1 MKNNSSIRHTLRTL
15 LPAVSPLCV
24 LLALLAA
31 GWLSS
36 CVDDTFSPSV
46 SPEPAPSDN
55 TDMYLSVSVPR
66 TFTGSG
72 TDADKENRI
81 ETLDILVFRNGVGN
95 ASGSYFV
102 HAACEGELTANGK
115 TFEVKMPIGEHLNIH
130 VFANC
135 HDTLVAKG
143 FYNSRGKEMNTL
155 LRALTT
161 GINSN
166 TGNVSA
172 MPMHGYI
179 SDVTISEADAG
190 HSLTVP
196 LLRSVASV
204 QVMTN
209 LAQGGTSSNPTLTP
223 GEVTDADG
231 NKNFELRELYVYFYP
246 DNGCVAPAATS
257 YESLAAGDADET
269 RNVWTVSLPQIHSVS
284 DTRQDADEYPDYP
297 RPYSIISPTEVDKLG
312 SLYFF
317 ENEPC
322 SDTGFDQPDETTP
335 AATTRLVI
343 GGVYGADKN
352 PDGTPK
358 VTYYRVDFTGTNG
371 KLTEIL
377 RNHQYIF
384 NIKTVGGSGYDTPDD
399 AALGVPV
406 NMYIEVLD
414 WVNEVEYTDFDMQ
427 NYFYS
432 ETKSVRLSRDAQSVQ
447 SIAVES
453 DVEATRW
460 EMSFDTANNGTPVLS
475 ADGNTLSN
483 DRYRVE
489 KAADGKSLTFTSLK
503 IYNDVTSPQ
512 TLDETLYLK
521 VRNLKI
527 TYRITQA
534 DSSPDDWGN
543 GGDLEVVIEAKP
555 IWLEGMTFE
564 VAPGNLVGYKDA
576 EGNWKYRFADSQGD
590 YSGKWDGG
598 DYFNWSC
605 SNPLDYTSKIN
616 SNGWTTDFCT
626 KVTQLDGGW
635 RLPTSEE
642 FRELFN
648 NQPRVFGTYVNSK
661 GDIVK
666 GFYSGTSDKAEAEA
680 TQYKY
685 IFLPAAGFR
694 NRGSKEMRKQGGEG
708 YYWASNAGYC
718 LQWYDT
724 DFKWDIVNNEDRNL
738 GFPLRCVRNR
748 VK

>member
-1 MKNNSSIRHTLRTL
+1 MKNNPSIRHTLRTL

-36 CVDDTFSPSV
+36 CVDDAFAPSV

-72 TDADKENRI
+72 ADADKENRI
-81 ETLDILVFRNGVGN
+81 ETLDVLVFRNGVGN

-102 HAACEGELTANGK
+102 YAACEGELTANGK

-196 LLRSVASV
+196 VLRSVASV

-209 LAQGGTSSNPTLTP
+209 LAQSGTSSNPTLTP

-269 RNVWTVSLPQIHSVS
+269 RNVWTVSLPQTHSVS

-352 PDGTPK
+352 SDGTPK

-432 ETKSVRLSRDAQSVQ
+432 ETKSVRLSRYAQSVQ

-453 DVEATRW
+453 DVEASRW
-460 EMSFDTANNGTPVLS
+460 EMSFATANNGTPVLS
-475 ADGNTLSN
+475 ADGNTLTN

-489 KAADGKSLTFTSLK
+489 KTADGKSLTFTSLK
-503 IYNDVTSPQ
+503 TYNDVTSPQ

-543 GGDLEVVIEAKP
+543 GGDLDWEKGEKVIDLGSA
-555 IWLEGMTFE
+555 FSFYF
-564 VAPGNLVGYKDA
+564 APGNLRAIKNTVTGELEYSFAPEQQIGSNDVKNGGYCFDK
-576 EGNWKYRFADSQGD
+576 NKLNPF
-590 YSGKWDGG
+590 WDEIPTGG
-598 DYFNWSC
+598 DGDACAKVGEGW
-605 SNPLDYTSKIN
+605 YTPSSTQLEQMVNVGNVNGNMKGVSGCYYGRTTVPSDADDPYGYVFLPYKNTRREDGLSDSYTLYGI
-616 SNGWTTDFCT
+616 SNGGDAGGLMSNYGNRINTI
-626 KVTQLDGGW
+626 GW
-635 RLPTSEE
+635 RA
-642 FRELFN
+642 
-648 NQPRVFGTYVNSK
+648 G
-661 GDIVK
+661 
-666 GFYSGTSDKAEAEA
+666 GTSVYL
-680 TQYKY
+680 T
-685 IFLPAAGFR
+685 GR
-694 NRGSKEMRKQGGEG
+694 H
-708 YYWASNAGYC
+708 
-718 LQWYDT
+718 
-724 DFKWDIVNNEDRNL
+724 
-738 GFPLRCVRNR
+738 LRCIKN
-748 VK
+748 KKK